1 MIVRLTGTVIDV
13 TEETVV
19 IERDGVGWEVLVPGY
34 AVGELAAVRGREVT
48 LHTLQ
53 FLEGSTAGG
62 NMIPRLV
69 GFLYPEDKAF
79 FKRFTSVKGIGAR
92 KALRALTEPMRRVA
106 TWIEQ
111 ADASSLRKLPGVGA
125 RAAEMIVAELK
136 GKLDGLAVGGDAVTD
151 KPAESAR
158 FTPAQ
163 RDALEVLIALGDP
176 RAEAERWLER
186 AAQLHPDA
194 VEAEDWVKAAYR
206 VRSGVEG

>member
-19 IERDGVGWEVLVPGY
+19 VERDGVGWEVLVPGY

-62 NMIPRLV
+62 NMVPRMV
-69 GFLYPEDKAF
+69 GFLYPEDKTF

-106 TWIEQ
+106 VWIEQ
-111 ADASSLRKLPGVGA
+111 ADAISLKKLPGIGA

-136 GKLDGLAVGGDAVTD
+136 GKLDGLAIGGEMDAD

-158 FTPAQ
+158 FTSAQ

-194 VEAEDWVKAAYR
+194 EEAEDWVKAAYR

>member
-19 IERDGVGWEVLVPGY
+19 VERDGVGWEVLIPGY

-69 GFLYPEDKAF
+69 GFLYPEDKTF

-106 TWIEQ
+106 VWIEQ
-111 ADASSLRKLPGVGA
+111 ADAGSLKKLPGIGA

-136 GKLDGLAVGGDAVTD
+136 GKLDGLAIGGEVETD
-151 KPAESAR
+151 KPGESAR
-158 FTPAQ
+158 FTSAQ

-176 RAEAERWLER
+176 RPEAERWLER

-194 VEAEDWVKAAYR
+194 EQAEDWVKAAYR

>member
-19 IERDGVGWEVLVPGY
+19 VERDGVGWEVLVPGY

-69 GFLYPEDKAF
+69 GFLYPEDKTF

-106 TWIEQ
+106 VWIEQ
-111 ADASSLRKLPGVGA
+111 ADAGSLKKLPGIGA

-136 GKLDGLAVGGDAVTD
+136 GKLDGLAVGGEVETD

-158 FTPAQ
+158 FTSAQ

-176 RAEAERWLER
+176 RPEAERWLER

-194 VEAEDWVKAAYR
+194 EQAEDWVKAAYR